1 MKKIIIFIFILLIS
15 ILSITIYFSYQKKS
29 MNDYFI
35 IKQNKSYVYKE
46 NEELSFELYSY
57 KNNSLITFKDENE
70 YFICYEDNII
80 NLVDVSIN
88 EYYQND
94 IYLIKIKS
102 KMPEVFK
109 NGIIIKDL
117 ILKINNDKFS
127 FMANM
132 GSLSILDPT
141 NYELLSINDLYASY
155 SYINNNLMLVGINIS
170 LTNEY
175 RTLSDFKIGNFTSS
189 LLSLALKDSLYD
201 NEIEI
206 KKILPSYDPTEIENK
221 TIDLKSNTYFIPIT
235 YIEYNVIKEGYITL
249 KLDDKLYYLDTFSF
263 ITNDLIFN
271 DYKNLSRS
279 ANISYDRNR

>member
-170 LTNEY
+170 LTKEY

-206 KKILPSYDPTEIENK
+206 KKILPSYDPTEIEIK